1 MKTSRQT
8 QGGAVTL
15 IAALFIIVVLSVMAV
30 TLLRMSGSNLLDSAA
45 HNDAVEALF
54 IVETG
59 IEHAAFRYAKDNDC
73 NTLSGIGPVNV
84 ARGSFSLLHA
94 TTQPGNVCRVR
105 VTASTGSTANSPAVR
120 TVDADLRLSK
130 NTAGRHT
137 VALIRWEE
145 VIVN

>member
-15 IAALFIIVVLSVMAV
+15 IAALFILVVLSVMAV

-59 IEHAAFRYAKDNDC
+59 IELPPSAMLKVM
-73 NTLSGIGPVNV
+73 T
-84 ARGSFSLLHA
+84 A
-94 TTQPGNVCRVR
+94 THCRVSGLSTLPAAVFHCSTR
-105 VTASTGSTANSPAVR
+105 QHSQAMCAGFASPPVQDRQPIARPCARSMQTCDSVKIQRAV
-120 TVDADLRLSK
+120 
-130 NTAGRHT
+130 
-137 VALIRWEE
+137 IP
-145 VIVN
+145 